1 MEGEEGEKEE
11 VEVEVEVE
19 EEVKEEV
26 SNFLYL
32 LCCYNIVV
40 IIITLFTKSLAFKEL
55 NYAKFKIMPKT

>member
-1 MEGEEGEKEE
+1 MEGEEGE
-11 VEVEVEVE
+11 
-19 EEVKEEV
+19 KEEV

-40 IIITLFTKSLAFKEL
+40 IIITLFTKSVASKGL